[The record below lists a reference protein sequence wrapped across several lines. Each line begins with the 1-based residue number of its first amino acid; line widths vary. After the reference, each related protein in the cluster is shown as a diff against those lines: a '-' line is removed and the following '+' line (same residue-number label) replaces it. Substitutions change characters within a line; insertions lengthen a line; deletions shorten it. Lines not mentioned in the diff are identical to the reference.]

1 MNPRKDGILGLFLP
15 LAGVALS
22 GLPGLEI
29 FKVVLSL
36 ERIERKFANRD
47 LESIIARMIETMGE
61 QSSVEGLFRQLTS
74 FAFQPIAFQPI
85 DRNRC

>member
-1 MNPRKDGILGLFLP
+1 MNLRKDGILDLFVP

-47 LESIIARMIETMGE
+47 LESIVGRMIEYIGE
-61 QSSVEGLFRQLTS
+61 HSSVEGLFRQLTS
-74 FAFQPIAFQPI
+74 FAFRQI

>member
-1 MNPRKDGILGLFLP
+1 MNLRKDGFLVFFVP

-29 FKVVLSL
+29 SKFVLTL

-47 LESIIARMIETMGE
+47 LESIIGRMIETMGE
-61 QSSVEGLFRQLTS
+61 HSSVEGLFGQLTS
-74 FAFQPIAFQPI
+74 FAFQQI

>member
-1 MNPRKDGILGLFLP
+1 MNLRKDGILGLFVP
-15 LAGVALS
+15 LAGVALP

-29 FKVVLSL
+29 SKFVLSL

-47 LESIIARMIETMGE
+47 LESIIGRMIEYIGE
-61 QSSVEGLFRQLTS
+61 HSSVEGLFRQLTS
-74 FAFQPIAFQPI
+74 FAFRQI